1 MENLVIALFCLIL
14 FGCIFMDVPLLL
26 ALFAGFLLFV
36 AYGLYK
42 KYSLGAVLKMAL
54 AGINNVKTIF
64 LVFLL
69 IGMLTGLWRASGT
82 IAYIISLATQFIR
95 PSIFLLLAFLL
106 NCAISF
112 LLGTSFGT
120 AATMGVITMS
130 IGNTLGVPALYTGG
144 AILSG
149 VYFGDRM
156 SPVSTSALL
165 VSVLTETDLYTN
177 IRNMALDTLPPFLA
191 ASLIYLGVGLSL
203 PVDQTLLAQNN
214 ALESLYQFSPI
225 LVLPALS
232 ILVLS
237 FFHVNVKKNMGV
249 SIILAFIL
257 CVAVQGSA
265 PGELLSIMLFG
276 FHVQDP
282 VLAPMVNGGGIV
294 SMLRVG
300 AIVCLS
306 SSFAGIFQGTGLLDG
321 VHAVLERLSQKTGY
335 FVPTLL
341 SAIFTALISCN
352 QTLSIILTSQ
362 LCGSLTDNKN
372 QFAISLEDT
381 AVVISPLIP
390 WSIACATVLDTT
402 GSPRESI
409 LFACYLILVPLWAR
423 LKSFRHPASA

>member
-300 AIVCLS
+300 AIVCL
-306 SSFAGIFQGTGLLDG
+306 LDG

-409 LFACYLILVPLWAR
+409 LFACYLILVPLWAL